1 MRFDSSRTQELPE
14 QSSSVGSIHC
24 WLWSVKQDSKIRRIR
39 SFKHEEPYR
48 LGTEFGGE
56 YVAYGREQQHV
67 ELLAQAE
74 EVAEGEDDHL
84 FGVSVQ
90 PLSYLHQHGLP
101 GKHKVGFSLPLRQD
115 SIV

>member
-1 MRFDSSRTQELPE
+1 MTAAGCRSYLNYPH
-14 QSSSVGSIHC
+14 QSDQFIAGFGLLNRI
-24 WLWSVKQDSKIRRIR
+24 KKIRRIR